1 VQSFGRLAKAPLAC
15 ALCATVLAC
24 GTSNNGSAGNG
35 SGSGSGGSSGSSG
48 GSGSG
53 SSSGSVTGADCPAGV
68 IGHCDSSVSY
78 TPPVPGYT
86 LALAEEFNT
95 AIPDIDQD
103 PNWAWSDGGLNE
115 GDVRFVKNRIAIPG
129 DGNMYITAAMPS
141 TLPGITDA
149 TPPAMSYAENASLA
163 SKPWLSGELRTKY
176 NNYRYGWYEARFK
189 PPPATTT
196 SPTSVAAN
204 YISTLFVFRT
214 PRLLDWREIDVEL
227 TADGANSPGLMG
239 LGTNMYYRDNNG
251 SNGYDS
257 NYAQVAN
264 VAFPSGASSPAD
276 TTDFHVYAFNW
287 TPTYVE
293 WFVDGKSAR
302 KAMPTAMV
310 PIPDKATKLI
320 MNLWLF
326 AGTGFGGGN
335 DSMDMGALTAT
346 YDYVRFYK
354 SNAET
359 TYPCSPTP
367 SCVQAADIIES
378 KNNPDDGVPDN
389 PAM

>member
-1 VQSFGRLAKAPLAC
+1 MM
-15 ALCATVLAC
+15 LAC
-24 GTSNNGSAGNG
+24 GASNGGNAASSSGSSSSGG
-35 SGSGSGGSSGSSG
+35 SSSGSGSGGSSSSSGAGSSSSSSG
-48 GSGSG
+48 GS
-53 SSSGSVTGADCPAGV
+53 TGVNCPPGV
-68 IGHCDSSVSY
+68 LGHCDPSVSY
-78 TPPVPGYT
+78 TPPVAGYT
-86 LALAEEFNT
+86 LALAEEFNSPI
-95 AIPDIDQD
+95 ADIDRD
-103 PNWAWSDGGLNE
+103 PNWAWSDGGLAE
-115 GDVRFVKNRIAIPG
+115 GDVRFVKNRISVPG
-129 DGNMYITAAMPS
+129 DGYLYITAAKPN
-141 TLPGITDA
+141 TLPGITDS
-149 TPPAMSYAENASLA
+149 TPPAMSYAENGNVAA
-163 SKPWLSGELRTKY
+163 KPWLSGELRTKY

-196 SPTSVAAN
+196 NPASVAAN

-227 TADGANSPGLMG
+227 TADGANSPGLVG
-239 LGTNMYYRDNNG
+239 IGTNMYYRNNNG
-251 SNGYDS
+251 NNGYDS
-257 NYAQVAN
+257 GYAQDAN
-264 VAFPSGASSPAD
+264 VAFPTGAASPAD
-276 TTDFHVYAFNW
+276 TTDFHVYALHW

-293 WFVDGKSAR
+293 WFVDGHSAR

-335 DSMDMGALTAT
+335 DSADMGTLTAT
-346 YDYVRFYK
+346 YDYVRYYR
-354 SNAET
+354 SNLET